1 MRKALFLILLALTLA
16 FISQT
21 GCTKSIRY
29 TEEEIK
35 SFPPNIQENV
45 RKGQID
51 LGMTQEQVRYSWGS
65 PDSIRFLQ
73 PFEGKPREEW
83 IYSHAA
89 TLGVVG
95 TKILLFFDGKLIYIK

>member
-1 MRKALFLILLALTLA
+1 MRKALFLVLIALTLA

-65 PDSIRFLQ
+65 PDSIKFLQ
-73 PFEGKPREEW
+73 PYEGKPREEW
-83 IYSHAA
+83 IYSQAA